1 MLALALSACAAPTPY
16 GPLAVGDGY
25 GYSAQ
30 RIEGNRFRVTFAG
43 NAATPREVVRDY
55 LLYRAAELTLEEG
68 ADYFIIT
75 ARSMVPETFG
85 DRDGTRVGIGIGGS
99 GGSSSGLSIG
109 TGISLG
115 LGRGPDGPS
124 TASAEIV
131 IHSGEKPDAM
141 PDAFDAR
148 AVQRNIAPRIAR
160 PGSS

>member
-16 GPLAVGDGY
+16 GPLSAGDGY
-25 GYSAQ
+25 GHSDQ

-43 NAATPREVVRDY
+43 NAATPGEAVRDY
-55 LLYRAAELTLEEG
+55 LLYRAAELTLEKG
-68 ADYFIIT
+68 ADYFVIT
-75 ARSMVPETFG
+75 ARSMVPEEYG
-85 DRDGTRVGIGIGGS
+85 DRDGARFGIGIGGGS
-99 GGSSSGLSIG
+99 GGGLSIG

-115 LGRGPDGPS
+115 VGRGLSGPA

-131 IHSGEKPDAM
+131 IHNGKKPAAM

-148 AVQRNIAPRIAR
+148 AVRRNLAPRIAR